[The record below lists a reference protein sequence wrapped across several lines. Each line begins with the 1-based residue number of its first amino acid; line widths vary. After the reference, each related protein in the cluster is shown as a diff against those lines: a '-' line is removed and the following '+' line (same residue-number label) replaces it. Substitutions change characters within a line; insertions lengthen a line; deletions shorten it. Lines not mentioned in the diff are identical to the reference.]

1 MSAPARRPL
10 WKLALRALAVV
21 LGATLLAGLVPLR
34 RVAGDGMAPTLRDG
48 DWVWVLPLAPL
59 RGDIVVLDDPLD
71 PGHAV
76 FRRALTG
83 GDTKTRV
90 EEEGVR
96 INGKKVRQKDMGTD
110 GDHRVFQETIWS
122 KPPAVATSWRIR
134 RNKATVR
141 WGAEAVEVPTGHW
154 YLLADDRDYTI
165 DSRMWGPV
173 PETALAGVVRLRV
186 GPADQWRPAVEWLT
200 GTE

>member
-1 MSAPARRPL
+1 MSVPPRRTL
-10 WKLALRALAVV
+10 KKLAIRGIV
-21 LGATLLAGLVPLR
+21 LLGSAAILAGLVPLR

-48 DWVWVLPLAPL
+48 DWVWVLPLEPL

-110 GDHRVFQETIWS
+110 GEHRVFQETIWS

-141 WGAEAVEVPTGHW
+141 WGAEPVEVPTDHW
-154 YLLADDRDYTI
+154 YLLADDRDYTL

-173 PETALAGVVRLRV
+173 PNDALAGVVRLRV
-186 GPADQWRPAVEWLT
+186 GPADEWRPAVEWLT